1 MFLFIY
7 FKFIYLYLISK
18 SIGKPVKIFG
28 TIKYY
33 KKNATI
39 NGAKMILIKENELI
53 QHFMEVAHSWMY
65 LTGKLQKNEE
75 VNINLNFNLN
85 VF

>member
-1 MFLFIY
+1 MKIY
-7 FKFIYLYLISK
+7 
-18 SIGKPVKIFG
+18 G

-65 LTGKLQKNEE
+65 LTGKLKQIEDVKI
-75 VNINLNFNLN
+75 VFLINNMIILI
-85 VF
+85 